1 MTYVPEALFLTDFA
15 DQAVMVPM
23 VLVIA
28 VALWL
33 SGWRRGAVAWC
44 SVVPLTLLAVGLAK
58 FIIFRFGA
66 PLWLPDLL
74 SPSGH
79 TASAALVYGGLMAIL
94 LPYMGPWRRVL
105 LVAAP
110 LAAMIGLTRLSLHV
124 HTPDDVIVGAV
135 IGLVGAISLARLAGN
150 RPVHVSFWPAAGMV
164 VMVVTLFH
172 GIRLPAEVWLHAA
185 ARDWPGWWL

>member
-1 MTYVPEALFLTDFA
+1 MAYVPEARFLTDFA

-23 VLVIA
+23 ILLIAAVL
-28 VALWL
+28 LL

-58 FIIFRFGA
+58 FMVFRFGA
-66 PLWLPDLL
+66 PAWLPDLL

-94 LPYMGPWRRVL
+94 VPYMGPWRRVL
-105 LVAAP
+105 LVAVP
-110 LAAMIGLTRLSLHV
+110 MAAIIGVTRLFLRV
-124 HTPDDVIVGAV
+124 HTLDDVIVGAI
-135 IGLVGAISLARLAGN
+135 IGLVGAISLARLAGH
-150 RPVHVSFWPAAGMV
+150 RPIHISLWPAAGTV
-164 VMVVTLFH
+164 VMVVILFH